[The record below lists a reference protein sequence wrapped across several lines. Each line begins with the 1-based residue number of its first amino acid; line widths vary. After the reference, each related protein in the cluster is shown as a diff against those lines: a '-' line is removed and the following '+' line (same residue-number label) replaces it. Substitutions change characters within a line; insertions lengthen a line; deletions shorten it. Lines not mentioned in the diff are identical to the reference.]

1 MATRPPVPTSDW
13 IRPLYFYTLCLLANL
28 VMLYGGVQL
37 VLGLVNTVAPRT
49 DSSPIT
55 QIANAIV
62 DVVRETPG
70 VLPPG
75 QDGTSAQQGIDAVQK
90 ATDKQARSRGITR
103 MITGIVILA
112 AGTLT
117 FAMARRQAEREDSGG
132 GRGARAAYPGGAPM
146 AGYSPPGPQGGYGQP
161 GSPPGGY
168 APPSYPQPGA
178 E

>member
-1 MATRPPVPTSDW
+1 MATRPLPTSDW

-37 VLGLVNTVAPRT
+37 VLGLVNTVVPRT
-49 DSSPIT
+49 DNSPIT
-55 QIANAIV
+55 QIVNAIV
-62 DVVRETPG
+62 DVVRETPDA
-70 VLPPG
+70 LPA
-75 QDGTSAQQGIDAVQK
+75 GTAGSSTQQGLDAVEK
-90 ATDKQARSRGITR
+90 ANDKQARSRGITR

-117 FAMARRQAEREDSGG
+117 FAMARRQAERQGSGG
-132 GRGARAAYPGGAPM
+132 GRGAQAASPGGAPM
-146 AGYSPPGPQGGYGQP
+146 AGYPPPGPPGGYGQP